1 MGGEHE
7 ELLRVWRA
15 GDRMREEIQGGPE
28 AGSSLVR
35 VGRRWWRRNERY
47 GVSSGERDSMAG
59 GIGGRSWVMFNPTA
73 LAYVLRLRLVGRGQ
87 RAGRKVI
94 LAEGSPR
101 APGRDQIHSLVQ
113 LGWGADRYRLEVD
126 AERGILLGAV
136 AVRGGEPFQE
146 ITAVTVALDEPIDDE
161 RFVFRPPAG

>member
-1 MGGEHE
+1 VGGEHE

-15 GDRMREEIQGGPE
+15 GDRMREEIEGGPE
-28 AGSSLVR
+28 AGSFLVR
-35 VGRRWWRRNERY
+35 VGRRWWRWNERY

-59 GIGGRSWVMFNPTA
+59 GIGGPSWVMFNPTA
-73 LAYVLRLRLVGRGQ
+73 LSYVLRLRLVGRGQ
-87 RAGRKVI
+87 RAGRMVI

-126 AERGILLGAV
+126 AKRGILLGAV
-136 AVRGGEPFQE
+136 AVRSGEPFRE
-146 ITAVTVALDEPIDDE
+146 ITAVKVALDEPIDDE